1 MYRKHRKPKPVPNDD
16 EVQVPGSATLALW
29 RQAQNGH
36 CVAATDLTGNHSIAE
51 AVHDMTDRIVFPHI
65 ERIVS
70 AHQHMA
76 RTEEFDEVPE
86 LTYSEHLCV
95 LNI

>member
-1 MYRKHRKPKPVPNDD
+1 
-16 EVQVPGSATLALW
+16 
-29 RQAQNGH
+29 
-36 CVAATDLTGNHSIAE
+36 
-51 AVHDMTDRIVFPHI
+51 
-65 ERIVS
+65 
-70 AHQHMA
+70 MA

>member
-1 MYRKHRKPKPVPNDD
+1 
-16 EVQVPGSATLALW
+16 
-29 RQAQNGH
+29 
-36 CVAATDLTGNHSIAE
+36 
-51 AVHDMTDRIVFPHI
+51 MTDRIVFPHI